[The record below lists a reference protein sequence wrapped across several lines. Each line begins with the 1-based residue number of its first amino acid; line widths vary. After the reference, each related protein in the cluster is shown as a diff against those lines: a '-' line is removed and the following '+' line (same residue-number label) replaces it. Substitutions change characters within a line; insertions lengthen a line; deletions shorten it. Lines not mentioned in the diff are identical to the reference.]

1 MSSLLVKRNGNRWLS
16 EDFYNIRAF
25 HSPAQKRNGG
35 VGSMGSGDPS
45 RCMSYFLSWGN
56 EEQVSATT
64 TTKSLARVLRRRGVL
79 QTGAL
84 EMASHPHTGREM
96 PLEELLALYGY
107 DMPNALIQQQRQ
119 PGALTVGLPDITLN
133 KDHLSKDLFSR
144 EDDGE
149 EEVQSLA
156 DDLTPSVASDN
167 SDILQCR
174 LRAHSLTSGD
184 KDISV
189 SSSDEDDDS
198 DSASVPSNDSHKD
211 IMVGPQYQ
219 ATIPPLSM
227 FSYQDRAYESE
238 DQLLWT
244 PEVLAPSDVEKFLL
258 LAQRR
263 WGQGQHEDAMA
274 TDIVKDN
281 EQVLYELVKCN
292 FNAEEALRRLHFNV
306 KVFNEELCAWSEEEC
321 RNFEHGY
328 RVHGKNFHLIQ
339 ANKVRTRSVGECVE
353 YYYLWKKSERHDFF
367 IQQTTRLGRRKYNIQ
382 SGNIDDGEQD
392 GEVAELE
399 RSSSSNS
406 HSSSHTSTGQSN
418 TPSPSPDLEKQEESQ
433 GRPRR
438 KRTARF
444 LLKP

>member
-1 MSSLLVKRNGNRWLS
+1 LLNTVIVSL
-16 EDFYNIRAF
+16 
-25 HSPAQKRNGG
+25 Q
-35 VGSMGSGDPS
+35 
-45 RCMSYFLSWGN
+45 
-56 EEQVSATT
+56 
-64 TTKSLARVLRRRGVL
+64 
-79 QTGAL
+79 
-84 EMASHPHTGREM
+84 
-96 PLEELLALYGY
+96 
-107 DMPNALIQQQRQ
+107 
-119 PGALTVGLPDITLN
+119 
-133 KDHLSKDLFSR
+133 DHIAEDLFSR
-144 EDDGE
+144 EEDGE

-167 SDILQCR
+167 SDILQCH
-174 LRAHSLTSGD
+174 LRAHCLTSGD

-189 SSSDEDDDS
+189 SSSSEEDS
-198 DSASVPSNDSHKD
+198 DSASIPSNDSHKD
-211 IMVGPQYQ
+211 IMVGSQYQ
-219 ATIPPLSM
+219 ATIPPLSV
-227 FSYQDRAYESE
+227 FSHQERAYESE

-244 PEVLAPSDVEKFLL
+244 PEVLSPSDVEKFLL

-263 WGQGQHEDAMA
+263 WGQGRHVDAMA

-281 EQVLYELVKCN
+281 EQALYELVKCN

-353 YYYLWKKSERHDFF
+353 YYYLWKKSERHEFF
-367 IQQTTRLGRRKYNIQ
+367 LQQTTRLGRRKYNMPL
-382 SGNIDDGEQD
+382 GNIDDGEQD
-392 GEVAELE
+392 GEVVEME
-399 RSSSSNS
+399 RSSSSN
-406 HSSSHTSTGQSN
+406 SHTSTGQSN